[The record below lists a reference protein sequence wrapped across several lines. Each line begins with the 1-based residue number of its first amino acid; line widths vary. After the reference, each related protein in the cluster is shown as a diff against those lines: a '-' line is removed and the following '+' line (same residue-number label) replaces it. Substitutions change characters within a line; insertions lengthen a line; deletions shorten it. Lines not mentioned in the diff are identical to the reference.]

1 LEKNASIEHKLPIF
15 AIQFLNTGEIWVM
28 SKPEDLISVSE
39 YIKTGE
45 IKNISSP
52 ILSNEEVKPLERKV
66 ISSSKIA
73 RDNFNDEQEMKYKKF
88 RSAR

>member
-1 LEKNASIEHKLPIF
+1 MEKNASIEHKLPIF